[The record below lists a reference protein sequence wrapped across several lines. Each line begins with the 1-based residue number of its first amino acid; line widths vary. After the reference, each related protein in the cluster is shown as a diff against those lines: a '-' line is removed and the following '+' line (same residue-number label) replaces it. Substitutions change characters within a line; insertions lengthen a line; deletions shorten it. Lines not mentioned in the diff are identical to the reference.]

1 MINKETMNIY
11 DFDGT
16 IYQGDS
22 SVEFYFFELRRHPK
36 ILKRFFSLFM
46 HFLGFNSGDFTYEE
60 LKSNLWSYIKDID
73 LEKEVEAFWNKKEK
87 KIGEWYLKRKRPD
100 DIIISA
106 SPDFLVK
113 QIADK
118 LGVRCIATNVDTFT
132 GEVKEDC
139 SKEGKI
145 TYLKKSGLL
154 SSLGDIDEF
163 YSDSDEDRYLA
174 KLPKHPYKITSKGI
188 KPWQIKKD

>member
-1 MINKETMNIY
+1 MINTETMNIY

-60 LKSNLWSYIKDID
+60 LKSNLWSFVKDID

-87 KIGEWYLKRKRPD
+87 KIRKWYLERKRYD
-100 DIIISA
+100 DIIITA
-106 SPDFLVK
+106 SPDFLIK
-113 QIADK
+113 PIANK
-118 LGVRCIATNVDTFT
+118 LGVRCIATSVNTLT
-132 GEVKEDC
+132 SEVKEDC
-139 SKEGKI
+139 CREGKI
-145 TYLKKSGLL
+145 TYLKKSGLVA
-154 SSLGDIDEF
+154 SLDEIDEF
-163 YSDSDEDRYLA
+163 YSDSDDDRYLA
-174 KLPKHPYKITSKGI
+174 ELAKSPYKITSKGI
-188 KPWQIKKD
+188 KPWQIEKD